1 MKLTD
6 LFINFSSQT
15 ILHENSLKMKQMF
28 DMRLNATLHK
38 LFQVFVSHSKTK
50 SYKINSNAVKFNKFI
65 VQLLNKK
72 EEAATKIHLF

>member
-6 LFINFSSQT
+6 LFTNFSSQT
-15 ILHENSLKMKQMF
+15 ILQENSLEMKQMF

-38 LFQVFVSHSKTK
+38 LFKVSVSHSKTK
-50 SYKINSNAVKFNKFI
+50 SYKIYSNAVKFNKFI

-72 EEAATKIHLF
+72 EAATKNNSF

>member
-15 ILHENSLKMKQMF
+15 ILQENSLKMKQMF

-38 LFQVFVSHSKTK
+38 LFHVFVSHLKTI
-50 SYKINSNAVKFNKFI
+50 SYKIYSNAVKLNKFM

-72 EEAATKIHLF
+72 EETATTKNSF